1 MPKLQDIFELVIAEI
16 GQNQFWRWLRELKP
30 RIFELRTG
38 RPYNKEANIQKNQGI
53 YLNQRHIF
61 QLVEA

>member
-38 RPYNKEANIQKNQGI
+38 RPYNKEAIIQKDYCMVSHPI
-53 YLNQRHIF
+53 TACFH
-61 QLVEA
+61 

>member
-1 MPKLQDIFELVIAEI
+1 MISNK
-16 GQNQFWRWLRELKP
+16 
-30 RIFELRTG
+30 
-38 RPYNKEANIQKNQGI
+38 NKEANIQKNQGI